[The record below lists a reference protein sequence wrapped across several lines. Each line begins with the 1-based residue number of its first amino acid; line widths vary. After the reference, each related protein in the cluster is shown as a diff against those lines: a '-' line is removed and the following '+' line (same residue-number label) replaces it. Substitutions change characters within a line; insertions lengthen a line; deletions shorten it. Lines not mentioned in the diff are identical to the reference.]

1 MDSWDQ
7 VLGRAKPAKGERTA
21 TMQYVGDDETV
32 LLRCPATAVSQS
44 DDGREAM
51 GGAVTVLVTDRRLI
65 LLHSSGGFRP
75 KWSAVTLPFGHL
87 EPGAAR
93 ESGADVLVPTS
104 GRRGYRISLADAGT
118 ADRFAIGL
126 AEALR
131 TYRRERMG
139 LTD

>member
-21 TMQYVGDDETV
+21 TTQYVGDDETV
-32 LLRCPATAVSQS
+32 LLRCPATTVRQS
-44 DDGREAM
+44 DDGREVM

-65 LLHSSGGFRP
+65 LLHSTGGFRP
-75 KWSAVTLPFGHL
+75 KWSAITLPFGHL
-87 EPGAAR
+87 EPGTAPQT
-93 ESGADVLVPTS
+93 GVDVLVPTS
-104 GRRGYRISLADAGT
+104 GRRGYRISLSDTAT
-118 ADRFAIGL
+118 ADRFATGL